1 MKSIELEKRLFFHW
15 ELIMDKT
22 KAPRTEHRYRY
33 VIGPLSDSG
42 LSGEPATNIEVIAFT
57 SQKKAITIEDNSIPK
72 GNFLLRIFELGFF
85 LNFNIYM
92 GE

>member
-15 ELIMDKT
+15 ELIIDKT

-33 VIGPLSDSG
+33 VIGPLSDSD

-57 SQKKAITIEDNSIPK
+57 SQKKAIKRVDNNTLIGITVLLFFDTII
-72 GNFLLRIFELGFF
+72 L
-85 LNFNIYM
+85 
-92 GE
+92 

>member
-33 VIGPLSDSG
+33 VIGPLSDSD

-57 SQKKAITIEDNSIPK
+57 SQKKAIKRVDNNTLIGITVLLFFDTII
-72 GNFLLRIFELGFF
+72 L
-85 LNFNIYM
+85 
-92 GE
+92 